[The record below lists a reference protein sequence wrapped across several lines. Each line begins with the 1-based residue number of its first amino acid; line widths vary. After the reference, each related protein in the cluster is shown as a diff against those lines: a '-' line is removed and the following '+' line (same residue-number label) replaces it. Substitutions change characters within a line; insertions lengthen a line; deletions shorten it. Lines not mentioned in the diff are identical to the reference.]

1 MFFILRARSIHSVK
15 HFNVFSVAFS
25 TFIRDSPPV
34 KQESNTPQ
42 GKGLKV
48 GFPSES
54 ETTQLDSSKEK
65 KKKSVVFKK

>member
-1 MFFILRARSIHSVK
+1 MFFILRARSILSVK

-25 TFIRDSPPV
+25 TSVRDSPRV
-34 KQESNTPQ
+34 KQESNTRQ
-42 GKGLKV
+42 GKGLKH

-65 KKKSVVFKK
+65 KKKSVVFK